1 VNEFSW
7 SKSRDG
13 VFSECQRKYYYNH
26 YGFWGGW
33 DASAEDRVK
42 RIYYLKKLSSKE
54 MWLGSLVHEV
64 VEFVLRRFRVG
75 EAVSLG
81 HALSIFRAR
90 FEDGF
95 FQSSLKEYT
104 GFMSKAHK
112 FFEDEYGIGISVEDK
127 KAMLEKGELC
137 VTNFFNSDIFME
149 IRRTP
154 IEDWIT
160 LEDFLSFDFFG
171 TKIYLKIDFAMKK
184 DGRILLYDWKTG
196 RERVA
201 DVDLQLSTYALYIA
215 QKFGV
220 DVNEIEARVF
230 YLALDKVDVFG
241 TQGVSS
247 ASGSVGEGRLEEMK
261 DYIRKSVGEMRGLLD
276 DVGGN
281 VASEEKFDRWFGGD
295 ASQGEGGGVRVE
307 GKRALEKGEDFVVGS
322 CGRCVFRKVCL
333 GSC

>member
-154 IEDWIT
+154 VEDWIT
-160 LEDFLSFDFFG
+160 LEDFLSFDFEN
-171 TKIYLKIDFAMKK
+171 TKIYLSIDFAMKK
-184 DGRILLYDWKTG
+184 DGKILLYDWKTG

-201 DVDLQLSTYALYIA
+201 DVDLQLSTYVLYFA
-215 QKFGV
+215 QKLGV
-220 DVNEIEARVF
+220 DVRDIEARVF
-230 YLALDKVDVFG
+230 NLGLDKVDVFEI
-241 TQGVSS
+241 S
-247 ASGSVGEGRLEEMK
+247 EGRLEEMK
-261 DYIRKSVGEMRGLLD
+261 GYIRKSVEEMRGLLD
-276 DVGGN
+276 DVSGN
-281 VASEEKFDRWFGGD
+281 EASEGKFSKWFGD
-295 ASQGEGGGVRVE
+295 EERDVS
-307 GKRALEKGEDFVVGS
+307 FVGGS

-333 GSC
+333 GRWGEKVI